1 MNNFSIAGDFS
12 NQFLSSHHFPK
23 SEINNKLQKSNDV
36 SLPQQPINTNKNI
49 EETTNLVTIHKR
61 LSEKIK
67 IYMYVYQYK
76 RTTENLGSD

>member
-12 NQFLSSHHFPK
+12 YQFLSSHHFPK
-23 SEINNKLQKSNDV
+23 SEINNKLQKLNDV
-36 SLPQQPINTNKNI
+36 SLPQPHNINKNI

-67 IYMYVYQYK
+67 KYMHVYQYK